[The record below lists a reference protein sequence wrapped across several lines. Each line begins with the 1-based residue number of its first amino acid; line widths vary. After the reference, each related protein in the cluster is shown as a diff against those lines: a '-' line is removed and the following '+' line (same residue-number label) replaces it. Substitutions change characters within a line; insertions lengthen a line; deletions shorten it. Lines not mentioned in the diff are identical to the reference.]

1 MTFCP
6 YDYRYGRETVRR
18 LLSEEHKIEQMLR
31 VEAEL
36 ALAHAVV
43 GNISKRHSE
52 KIASKCNLKD
62 VTAAKVDEYEKRTRH
77 DIMGLVLAITEACGE
92 EAGKFVHFGAT
103 SNDIIDT
110 AFGLQMKEY
119 LPILREDLL
128 KVCERFAALAEKHK
142 GTVMIGRTHG
152 QHAIPITFGLK
163 MCVYLEEFMRHIQ
176 RLDELAPRVC
186 VGKMLGAVGTGA
198 GFGPKAL
205 EIQERVMKALGI
217 GVETGATQVVARDR
231 HVELLSFIANVACTC
246 ERTAQEVRNLQ
257 RTEINEVREGFDRK
271 TQVGSS
277 TMAQKMN
284 PILSENICG
293 LSRVARS
300 FVTPMMESSILWHER
315 DIANSSAE
323 RIIVPHACI
332 VIDDVLSKVEKLLR
346 NLEVYPK
353 NMKRNLALT
362 KGAIMSERILLEL
375 TRRGMGRQ
383 QAHELVRSIMVNL
396 GEGTD
401 LKKELAKKIG
411 GTISTKDLDKLLEPE
426 TYIGASSELVDA
438 TLRRWGKVK
447 DQ

>member
-1 MTFCP
+1 MSLMLGQAGELILQDLDELC
-6 YDYRYGRETVRR
+6 RVLETR
-18 LLSEEHKIEQMLR
+18 
-31 VEAEL
+31 
-36 ALAHAVV
+36 ALEF
-43 GNISKRHSE
+43 K
-52 KIASKCNLKD
+52 
-62 VTAAKVDEYEKRTRH
+62 
-77 DIMGLVLAITEACGE
+77 GL
-92 EAGKFVHFGAT
+92 
-103 SNDIIDT
+103 
-110 AFGLQMKEY
+110 
-119 LPILREDLL
+119 P
-128 KVCERFAALAEKHK
+128 
-142 GTVMIGRTHG
+142 MIGRTHG

-163 MCVYLEEFMRHIQ
+163 MCVYLEEFMRHVQ

-205 EIQERVMKALGI
+205 EIQERVMKALVL

-332 VIDDVLSKVEKLLR
+332 VIDDVLNKVEKLLR

-383 QAHELVRSIMVNL
+383 QAHELIRGIMVNL

-401 LKKELAKKIG
+401 LKKELVKKIG
-411 GTISTKDLDKLLEPE
+411 RTISPKDLDKLLKPE

-438 TLRRWGKVK
+438 TLRRWEKVK
-447 DQ
+447 DR